1 MPRRG
6 GSRKGS
12 GAVPKHLQELDNS
25 SSKQQTLFGGIART
39 NDARKRKAATSV
51 TVAEAR
57 EKRIREEEES
67 RKASEAAKA
76 RREAAAKEN
85 SRKREEAIKALE
97 KMQKELERNIL
108 DDSDTEDEEDFSDD
122 EDYDIEDDKEEGG
135 DVGGGCG
142 DDDKRKSIR
151 RAFYKP
157 PSDSELDLFLRKK
170 KEEILDHPDRSTG
183 REWYGPTKSAVPRSD
198 NIKPFDFVECKI
210 HVFHFDPF
218 YDQCTIIEK
227 PLKDHQCI
235 HCKKEGTLESNG
247 WNYRPQHDVEREEV
261 WLLHRRLVCKKKSGG
276 CGRTFAEFHP
286 EFLAQLPTTVV
297 ESFPFITTPSGLGV
311 SNSMMYNFL
320 YDCCKGML
328 FTSYC
333 NKQNEEKKR
342 KYFQRQATYYDLLAD
357 RAKKKAELGV
367 DFSPVPFYIYESPGE
382 YNGIPLSRSLLKSL
396 WLRVSS
402 LFLFQ
407 SFHFKTSSSLMQIYS
422 CSFRL
427 CHH

>member
-122 EDYDIEDDKEEGG
+122 EDYDIEDEEEGG
-135 DVGGGCG
+135 DGGGRRG

-170 KEEILDHPDRSTG
+170 KEEILGHPDRSNG